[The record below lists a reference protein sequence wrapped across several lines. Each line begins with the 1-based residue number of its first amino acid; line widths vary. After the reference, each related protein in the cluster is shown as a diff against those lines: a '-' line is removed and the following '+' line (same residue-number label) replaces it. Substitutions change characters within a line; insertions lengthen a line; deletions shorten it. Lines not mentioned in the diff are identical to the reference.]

1 MEEDNITKKKKLEE
15 DKNYNIYEKDKNYV

>member
-1 MEEDNITKKKKLEE
+1 MEEDNITKKKKSEE